1 MKKQKWLGSG
11 GQSEQI
17 WMLSKRKA
25 SGKKYEDMDLVRP
38 ETDLCPNKMD
48 VVALLLSLV
57 SCHPEKVL
65 RFPFE
70 VMCTFYNP

>member
-1 MKKQKWLGSG
+1 MNRFGCFQNEKPL
-11 GQSEQI
+11 E
-17 WMLSKRKA
+17 
-25 SGKKYEDMDLVRP
+25 KKYEDMDLVRP